1 MNLFIAGICGT
12 FMAGIAQ
19 LARSAGHEVSGCDSN
34 VYPPMST
41 LLESEGIE
49 TMEGYLPEHLDVA
62 YDQIIIG
69 NALSRGNPLVETI
82 LDRKIPYQSGPQWLH
97 DHFLLH
103 RDVIAVA
110 GTHGKTSTASM
121 LAWILESNQYSPG
134 FLIGGKP
141 GNFDHS
147 ARPGDGEWFVIE
159 ADEYDTAFFDKRS
172 KFVHY
177 SPKVAI
183 LNNLEFDHA
192 DIFDNIDQI
201 KKQFHHLIRIV
212 PANGHIIANADDS
225 NINDVLSMGQWSSI
239 SSFSV
244 IDPDCQW
251 YANPLTDDASEFEI
265 FHNGIS
271 TGVVRWNCIGTHNM
285 ANALAA
291 VVAAYVAGI
300 EPENTCKAFSDFKA
314 TDRRLQLLFN
324 SGKISLYEDF
334 AHHPTAIK
342 STIEAV
348 RQKYPQRLIIA
359 VVEPRSNTMR
369 GGFHGDSLEKSFNG
383 ADLAVIYQPDEQGL
397 QSGILKTVPGSTC
410 EILQHASVDE
420 ILATLELRIQPNSV
434 IICMSNGSFDGIPR
448 ILQERLETMVV
459 EDQTTNPLK

>member
-19 LARSAGHEVSGCDSN
+19 LARSAGHTISGCDSN

-41 LLESEGIE
+41 LLDSEGID
-49 TMEGYLPEHLDVA
+49 TMEGYLPEYADDG

-69 NALSRGNPLVETI
+69 NALSRGNPLVEAI
-82 LDRKIPYQSGPQWLH
+82 LDQKIPYQSGPQWLH
-97 DHFLLH
+97 DHFLLD

-110 GTHGKTSTASM
+110 GTHGKTTTSSM
-121 LAWILESNQYSPG
+121 LAWILESNRYSPG

-147 ARPGDGEWFVIE
+147 ARSGDGEWFVIE

-192 DIFDNIDQI
+192 DIFDDIGQI
-201 KKQFHHLIRIV
+201 KKQFHHLVRIV
-212 PANGHIIANADDS
+212 PSTGYVIANADDS
-225 NINDVLSMGQWSSI
+225 NINDVLSMGLWSNISKFSI
-239 SSFSV
+239 

-251 YANPLTDDASEFEI
+251 YAKPLLNDASEFEI

-271 TGVVRWNCIGTHNM
+271 TAIVRWQCIGTHNM

-291 VVAAYVAGI
+291 VAAAYTVGI
-300 EPENTCKAFSDFKA
+300 EPVDTCRAFSDFVA

-324 SGKISLYEDF
+324 SGNVSLYEDF
-334 AHHPTAIK
+334 AHHPTAIQ

-348 RQKYPQRLIIA
+348 RHKYPQRLIIA

-369 GGFHGDSLEKSFNG
+369 GGFHGDSLEKSYAG
-383 ADLAVIYQPDEQGL
+383 ADLTIIYQPDANSR
-397 QSGILKTVPGSTC
+397 QSDILKSDSESTC
-410 EILQHASVDE
+410 EILQHTTVDE
-420 ILATLELRIQPNSV
+420 VLTTLELRIQPNSV

-448 ILQERLETMVV
+448 ILRERLETLVV
-459 EDQTTNPLK
+459 ENQT